1 MDGFL
6 KIAAGLG
13 GSEPAAQ
20 TGKVLYCT
28 DTRLVS
34 QEIIRLDRPGGLV
47 IYYCAKQGKYMAH
60 VAILGPRGGASLDG
74 LSSLPNHPSMSS
86 TK

>member
-20 TGKVLYCT
+20 NGKVLYCT

-34 QEIIRLDRPGGLV
+34 QEIIRLGPRALV
-47 IYYCAKQGKYMAH
+47 IYYSAKQGKYMAH
-60 VAILGPRGGASLDG
+60 VAILGSRGGASWMDY
-74 LSSLPNHPSMSS
+74 LPSPNPSMSR
-86 TK
+86 KQ